1 MKKGKIEKYIE
12 NEVKDHDIPSVT
24 EIKSRIDFS
33 KEPLRYVRD
42 SNFYNYRS
50 RLVFSSLIT
59 FVIGVVLCFGIVY
72 GICRNRHY
80 GMYYADDVLDDSE
93 MSYVEER
100 CESFDPE
107 PTLMSSVTSDVII
120 YIYKGETLDKDNNI
134 YFYKISYKNVYQSHG
149 HMMINNKTVYI
160 SAKNDFGILC
170 EIDIDSKEKIE
181 FSIQIQE
188 DEKTYSFSN

>member
-72 GICRNRHY
+72 GIYRNRHY

-100 CESFDPE
+100 CESFEPE
-107 PTLMSSVTSDVII
+107 PTLMSSVSSDVII

-134 YFYKISYKNVYQSHG
+134 YFYKITQKGVCNREGVIIIDNKNIS
-149 HMMINNKTVYI
+149 IN
-160 SAKNDFGILC
+160 AKNDFGVLC

>member
-42 SNFYNYRS
+42 NNFYNFRS
-50 RLVFSSLIT
+50 RLVFSSLVT

-72 GICRNRHY
+72 GIYRNRHY

-100 CESFDPE
+100 CESFNPE

-120 YIYKGETLDKDNNI
+120 YVYKGETLDKDNNI

-149 HMMINNKTVYI
+149 QIKINNKTVSI
-160 SAKNDFGILC
+160 NTKNDFGILC

>member
-50 RLVFSSLIT
+50 RLVFSSLVT

-72 GICRNRHY
+72 GIYRNRHY

-93 MSYVEER
+93 MSYVESSCDR
-100 CESFDPE
+100 FNLE
-107 PTLMSSVTSDVII
+107 PTLMSSVSPDII
-120 YIYKGETLDKDNNI
+120 LYIYKGETLDKDNNI
-134 YFYKISYKNVYQSHG
+134 YFYKIAFTSSNEYDGILIANDRNIS
-149 HMMINNKTVYI
+149 IN
-160 SAKNDFGILC
+160 AKNDFGILC

>member
-50 RLVFSSLIT
+50 RLVFSSLVT

-72 GICRNRHY
+72 GIYRYDHR
-80 GMYYADDVLDDSE
+80 GMYY
-93 MSYVEER
+93 
-100 CESFDPE
+100 F
-107 PTLMSSVTSDVII
+107 
-120 YIYKGETLDKDNNI
+120 
-134 YFYKISYKNVYQSHG
+134 
-149 HMMINNKTVYI
+149 
-160 SAKNDFGILC
+160 
-170 EIDIDSKEKIE
+170 
-181 FSIQIQE
+181 
-188 DEKTYSFSN
+188 

>member
-72 GICRNRHY
+72 GIYRDRHY

-107 PTLMSSVTSDVII
+107 PTLMSSVTSDVIL
-120 YIYKGETLDKDNNI
+120 YIYKGVSANTDNI
-134 YFYKISYKNVYQSHG
+134 YFYKITQKGVSNREGVIIIDNKNITIG
-149 HMMINNKTVYI
+149 
-160 SAKNDFGILC
+160 AEDDFGILC

-181 FSIQIQE
+181 FSIQINKS
-188 DEKTYSFSN
+188 EKTYSFSN

>member
-72 GICRNRHY
+72 GIYRYDHR

-107 PTLMSSVTSDVII
+107 PTLMSSVSEDII
-120 YIYKGETLDKDNNI
+120 LYIYKGVSANTDNI
-134 YFYKISYKNVYQSHG
+134 YFYKIAFISSNEYDGILIANDKNIS
-149 HMMINNKTVYI
+149 IN
-160 SAKNDFGILC
+160 AKNDFGILC

-181 FSIQIQE
+181 FSIQINKS
-188 DEKTYSFSN
+188 EKTYSFSN